1 MNDTIVDHNIN
12 LTNEKIRL
20 EADLGRS
27 RKAYDDLEA
36 RFNTLQDRYWKVQE
50 KILAMEGILMNE
62 LGVRNANDY
71 STKIVG

>member
-27 RKAYDDLEA
+27 RKAYDELEA

-50 KILAMEGILMNE
+50 KILTMEGLLMNE
-62 LGVRNANDY
+62 LGVRNAKDY

>member
-50 KILAMEGILMNE
+50 KILAMEGLLMNE